1 MLKSTVEAMLAVRKA
16 ADVCDMPGEAH
27 ILRMVARELDTFDVP
42 EPSVAIREFE
52 AIVSA
57 LTVVYDRPTS
67 FLLDEA
73 LDNALSAVRA
83 LLDDAH
89 QSANPPLMR
98 VVVTIEVPAECYYA
112 DGIDGCIS
120 MLNGIE
126 DGGISGSWDITAE
139 EV

>member
-27 ILRMVARELDTFDVP
+27 ILRMAARELDTFDVP
-42 EPSVAIREFE
+42 EPSVAIGEFE

-57 LTVVYDRPTS
+57 LTVVHDRS
-67 FLLDEA
+67 NSNALDEA

-89 QSANPPLMR
+89 QSANPPLVR
-98 VVVTIEVPAECYYA
+98 VVVTIDVERDCYSGECLE
-112 DGIDGCIS
+112 DCVNLLCGISQGGIDGEV
-120 MLNGIE
+120 NVYV
-126 DGGISGSWDITAE
+126 E